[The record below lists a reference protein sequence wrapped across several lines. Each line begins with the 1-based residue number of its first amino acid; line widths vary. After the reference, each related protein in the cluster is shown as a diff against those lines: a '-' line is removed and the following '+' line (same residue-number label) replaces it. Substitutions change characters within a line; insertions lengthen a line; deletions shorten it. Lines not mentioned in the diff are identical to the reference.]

1 MIRTAILCSA
11 LLLPL
16 TACGPNGPDP
26 ADTVRT
32 FMEAAMAEDEVACR
46 ACLVKKEREN
56 DNFDFNSKTPSGDY
70 TIGSVDY
77 EGDEALVP
85 CTIDGQKITFVLQ
98 EEDGE
103 WRLSLMATI
112 QRMFGGMAEQMG
124 QAMAEGM
131 QEGFAQPG
139 K

>member
-1 MIRTAILCSA
+1 MRDAIETFSIHVEKEVLDDLKRRLAATRFPDQIEGTNWDYGAELGYVEELVAYWRDKFDWRAFESQLNGFDHFRT
-11 LLLPL
+11 
-16 TACGPNGPDP
+16 
-26 ADTVRT
+26 
-32 FMEAAMAEDEVACR
+32 
-46 ACLVKKEREN
+46 
-56 DNFDFNSKTPSGDY
+56 
-70 TIGSVDY
+70 
-77 EGDEALVP
+77 
-85 CTIDGQKITFVLQ
+85 TIDGQKITFVLQ